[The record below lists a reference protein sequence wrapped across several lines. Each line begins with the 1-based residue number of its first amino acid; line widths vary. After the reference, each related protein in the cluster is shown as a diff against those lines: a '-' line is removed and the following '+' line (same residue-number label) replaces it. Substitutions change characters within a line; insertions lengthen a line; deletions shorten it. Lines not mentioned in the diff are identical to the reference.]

1 MTAILFGSISTLA
14 DTSELQRRAFNEA
27 FEAHGLDW
35 HWEQDDYAALLE
47 KSGGQDRVA
56 AYAESRG
63 QEVDAEAIHRTK
75 SEIFQNT
82 LATSDLTPR
91 PGVVD
96 TMEAARRDGVKLG
109 LVTTTS
115 ETNVE
120 SLLAGLRSSLDRHA
134 FDTVL
139 SAAEVDQPKPDKAAY
154 DLALE
159 RLGESAEDCVAIE
172 DNLGGV
178 ESAVAA
184 GVPVVA
190 FPNENTADHS
200 FEHATSRV
208 ERLEFGE
215 LRSVISHR

>member
-14 DTSELQRRAFNEA
+14 DTSELQRQAFNEA
-27 FEAHGLDW
+27 FQAHGLDW
-35 HWEQDDYAALLE
+35 RWDRDDYTPLLE
-47 KSGGQDRVA
+47 KSGGKERIA
-56 AYAESRG
+56 EYARSVGEDVD
-63 QEVDAEAIHRTK
+63 VDAIHQTK

-82 LATSDLTPR
+82 LATSELTPR

-96 TMEAARRDGVKLG
+96 TMEAARRDGVKLA
-109 LVTTTS
+109 LVTSTS

-120 SLLAGLRSSLDRHA
+120 SLLAGLRSSVDRHA
-134 FDTVL
+134 FETVL
-139 SAAEVDQPKPDKAAY
+139 SAAEVEQPKPDRAVY
-154 DLALE
+154 DVALD

-178 ESAVAA
+178 QSATAA
-184 GVPVVA
+184 GLHVVA

-208 ERLEFGE
+208 ERLEFEE
-215 LRSVISHR
+215 LRSVIGQR